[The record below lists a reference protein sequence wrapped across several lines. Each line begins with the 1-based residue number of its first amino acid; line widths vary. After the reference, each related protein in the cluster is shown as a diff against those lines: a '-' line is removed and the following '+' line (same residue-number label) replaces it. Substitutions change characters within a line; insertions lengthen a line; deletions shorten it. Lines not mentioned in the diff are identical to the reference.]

1 MENLEASSARRTMT
15 VPSRMSRA
23 SVCITGLMLLIL
35 ASEAEGV
42 MPNRDLLGTER
53 VL

>member
-1 MENLEASSARRTMT
+1 MT

-42 MPNRDLLGTER
+42 MPTGTFWARNESSDR
-53 VL
+53 VLLR